1 MFPLILHKNASL
13 NSSENSCENRIVRC
27 WLTLLRSRRRRRIR
41 VDRLQAKLLRERFFL
56 AVLGLEGLQIE
67 NQVPC
72 LVRFN
77 VVGKGWHRRTI
88 ETSHENL
95 VQIPI
100 RRAALGSSPLGKIE
114 GRNGPAEVVG

>member
-13 NSSENSCENRIVRC
+13 NSSKTDIVRC
-27 WLTLLRSRRRRRIR
+27 WLALLRSRRRRRIW

-56 AVLGLEGLQIE
+56 AVLGLEGFQIE

-72 LVRFN
+72 LIRFN
-77 VVGKGWHRRTI
+77 IVGKGWHGCTV
-88 ETSHENL
+88 EAGHENL

-100 RRAALGSSPLGKIE
+100 RRAALG
-114 GRNGPAEVVG
+114 